1 MSNLEQKERN
11 KMKKIAIAIV
21 ASLAVF
27 GASIP
32 VATTANAVV
41 TVEKKKKKKKVTA
54 SKPAPTYSCDVSNV
68 RFFDVFGWSKE
79 TFVAFDVTNTGNT
92 PSHSQFELR
101 SLNGNL
107 ILDDD
112 SSFNNYVPANSTRT
126 FVVSMYGSDETR
138 PTTSLE
144 IIEDG
149 CVPVTP
155 VFEQTIEGTVVADR
169 YNRDLTA
176 IFTNTSPVTLDL
188 WGECVF
194 RDIAGNVIGGDTSTG
209 GTSDPIEPG
218 YSVELSCDL
227 PDNAASGY
235 FHLQQDLDLI

>member
-1 MSNLEQKERN
+1 
-11 KMKKIAIAIV
+11 MKKIAIAMI

-68 RFFDVFGWSKE
+68 RFFDSYGWSKY
-79 TFVAFDVTNTGNT
+79 TYVAFDVTNTGNV
-92 PSHSQFELR
+92 PSHSEFEIR
-101 SLNGNL
+101 ALNNNL
-107 ILDDD
+107 ILNDDN
-112 SSFNNYVPANSTRT
+112 SFNNYVPANSTRT
-126 FVVSMYGSDETR
+126 FVVNMYGGDEER

-155 VFEQTIEGTVVADR
+155 IFEQIIEGSLVVDR
-169 YNRDLTA
+169 WNRELVTT
-176 IFTNTSPVTLDL
+176 FTNTSPVTLDL
-188 WGECVF
+188 WAECVF
-194 RDIAGNVIGGDTSTG
+194 RDIAGNVIGGSTSTG
-209 GTSDPIEPG
+209 LSSDPIEPG
-218 YSVELSCDL
+218 YAVELSCDV

-235 FHLQQDLDLI
+235 FHFQQDLDLIY

>member
-1 MSNLEQKERN
+1 
-11 KMKKIAIAIV
+11 MKKIAIAIV

-41 TVEKKKKKKKVTA
+41 TVEKKKKKKKKVTA

-68 RFFDVFGWSKE
+68 RFFDVIGRYK
-79 TFVAFDVTNTGNT
+79 TTYVAFDVTNTGNT

-101 SLNGNL
+101 ALNGNL
-107 ILDDD
+107 ILEDDN
-112 SSFNNYVPANSTRT
+112 SFNNYVPANSTRT
-126 FVVSMYGSDETR
+126 FVVDVYGSRETR

-149 CVPVTP
+149 CAPVTP
-155 VFEQTIEGTVVADR
+155 VFEQIIEGTVVTER
-169 YNRDLTA
+169 RSRELTA

-188 WGECVF
+188 VGQCVF
-194 RDIAGNVIGGDTSTG
+194 RDIAGNVIGGENTVYG
-209 GTSDPIEPG
+209 IHDPIESG
-218 YSVELSCDL
+218 YSVELSCRL

-235 FHLQQDLDLI
+235 FHLQQDLPLIW

>member
-1 MSNLEQKERN
+1 
-11 KMKKIAIAIV
+11 MKKIAIAIV

-41 TVEKKKKKKKVTA
+41 TVEKKKKKKKKATA
-54 SKPAPTYSCDVSNV
+54 SKPAPTYSCDVSNI
-68 RFFDVFGWSKE
+68 RFFDTFGWAKH
-79 TFVAFDVTNTGNT
+79 TYIAFDVTNTGNV
-92 PSHSQFELR
+92 PSHSEFEIR
-101 SLNGNL
+101 ALNGNL

-112 SSFNNYVPANSTRT
+112 NSFNNYVPANSTRT
-126 FVVSMYGSDETR
+126 FVTDMYQGRDEVR

-155 VFEQTIEGTVVADR
+155 VFEQTIEGSLVVER
-169 YNRDLTA
+169 RSRDLVAT
-176 IFTNTSPVTLDL
+176 FTNTSPVTLDL

-194 RDIAGNVIGGDTSTG
+194 RDIAGNVIGGTTSVYG
-209 GTSDPIEPG
+209 LTSDGVEAG
-218 YSVELSCDL
+218 YAVELSCDV

-235 FHLQQDLDLI
+235 FHLQQDLDLIY